1 MTDFLHP
8 LPALYEAAGREMPVF
23 EIVQPEQLSPGA
35 RRLLVHAG
43 DMTSKLEE
51 FYHDDML
58 LRVLQCEHTETHY
71 RREVLLCCA
80 KTMLPVEYGAIEI
93 SLDAFEEPLRSQI
106 VEARL
111 PLGGLL
117 NKHEIRYGSEPHAFL
132 RVAPCGRLQELFS
145 LSEPQTLFGRS
156 NRLVS
161 ASGVVLAQI
170 VEVLRPV

>member
-1 MTDFLHP
+1 MSDIIHP
-8 LPALYEAAGREMPVF
+8 LPALYQAAGRELPVF
-23 EIVQPEQLSPGA
+23 EILPPDQLSTEA

-51 FYHDDML
+51 FFQDDML
-58 LRVLQCEHTETHY
+58 LRVLQREHTAVHY

-93 SLDAFEEPLRSQI
+93 ALNAFDEPMRSQI
-106 VEARL
+106 LEARL

-117 NKHEIRYGSEPHAFL
+117 NKNEIRYGSEPHAFL
-132 RVAPCGRLQELFS
+132 RFAPCERLAELFG
-145 LSEPQTLFGRS
+145 LAEPQPLFGRS
-156 NRLVS
+156 NRLIS
-161 ASGVVLAQI
+161 LSGVVLAQI